1 MSIPNLSLAKE
12 MAYTAY
18 QQGPALNAAPAS
30 AESKFQVRTDGSSI
44 TSQGTQTVGAVDK
57 AAGAAEP
64 SAVEPSKGATK
75 LSELLDASKTQD
87 PVRIMELV
95 RGVLS
100 QAVDGGPG
108 AISMK
113 ELIAVQLLA
122 QDATRTLELTTKVA
136 EHATSGVKTVLQT
149 QA

>member
-1 MSIPNLSLAKE
+1 MVYS
-12 MAYTAY
+12 AY
-18 QQGPALNAAPAS
+18 QQDPALNAAPAS
-30 AESKFQVRTDGSSI
+30 AESKFQVRTDGS
-44 TSQGTQTVGAVDK
+44 GMANRGAQ
-57 AAGAAEP
+57 AAGAAAP
-64 SAVEPSKGATK
+64 AAAGASVVEPSKGATK

-100 QAVDGGPG
+100 EAVDGGPG